1 MSAIIE
7 EIQVLNILDHPNIVN
22 HMETYDDVNLV
33 FIGKF
38 CILFTQLIAF
48 HSWGANVGDLKSA
61 FNLCVVMEF
70 IDGKPLFDEII
81 SQKDQAFGE
90 KRAIEYMKQ
99 LFQAINHCHANG
111 VIHRDIKPENI
122 MLVNNDKIKLIDFG
136 LSKIHNDT

>member
-1 MSAIIE
+1 
-7 EIQVLNILDHPNIVN
+7 
-22 HMETYDDVNLV
+22 
-33 FIGKF
+33 
-38 CILFTQLIAF
+38 
-48 HSWGANVGDLKSA
+48 
-61 FNLCVVMEF
+61 MEF

-90 KRAIEYMKQ
+90 KRAIE
-99 LFQAINHCHANG
+99 CHANG